1 MLSGRENYSLVG
13 DSVIKKMAG
22 ADADDAALD
31 ELSKELYSLGYQGQM
46 IFGLLIFLTTIPPLP
61 LYSTLM
67 VLCGYTFGVWEGFV
81 VSYIASLTGAIIVFL
96 VSRTLL
102 RDVITKR
109 YVSSMPLCR
118 SRDVADPPVC
128 RTPQWQSPYSTSSPP
143 TPTSYF
149 SFE

>member
-1 MLSGRENYSLVG
+1 MIGWVLTTLGFLTACAFWKGELFTGESFTTLTNY
-13 DSVIKKMAG
+13 DNHANEI
-22 ADADDAALD
+22 ALD
-31 ELSKELYSLGYQGQM
+31 ELSQELYKLGYQGQI

-81 VSYIASLTGAIIVFL
+81 VSYIASLTGAIVVFT

-109 YVSSMPLCR
+109 
-118 SRDVADPPVC
+118 
-128 RTPQWQSPYSTSSPP
+128 
-143 TPTSYF
+143 
-149 SFE
+149 